1 MTKLTDTG
9 RPGKKRY
16 RVTWQGV
23 GGSRTSEFANASD
36 AYREYY
42 RRERRLWEDGAES
55 VVERKRRMTMKELMM
70 FYFGRLCDDHE
81 LGEIGLSYFRGKRGV
96 FEHLLDRWRRD
107 SPAITDMDAGDFD
120 DITVHNH
127 RVFIRQAY
135 KLAMVVGICRRNP
148 CRLKNRHRKAAWK
161 GVTQKY
167 ATHEEVRRMVS
178 NPAPYRKFAAYVGA
192 TCGLRRGEI
201 AALRWDN
208 VQEHVLTVD
217 SHLTGNGIEPG
228 LKYGVDNA
236 LPIAPE
242 FHRMLA
248 EVPRGKS
255 RYIFESS
262 RGTHFSESGFYRAVV
277 QPVFSEAGVNKGF
290 HSLRHYAVSV
300 WVGRG
305 VSVVQIS
312 QWLDHASPEVTLRTY
327 AHLFS
332 RTDGRCFLFSET

>member
-1 MTKLTDTG
+1 MTSLRDTG

-16 RVTWQGV
+16 RVCWQGA
-23 GGSRTSEFANASD
+23 GGSRTSEFADACD

-55 VVERKRRMTMKELMM
+55 VVERKRPMTMKELMM
-70 FYFGRLCDDHE
+70 FYFGRLCDDYD
-81 LGEIGLSYFRGKRGV
+81 LGEIGQSYFRGKRGT
-96 FEHLLDRWRRD
+96 FERLLARWNRA

-135 KLAMVVGICRRNP
+135 KLAMEVGICRRNP
-148 CRLKNRHRKAAWK
+148 CRLKNQHRRAAWK

-167 ATHEEVRRMVS
+167 STHDEVCRMVG
-178 NPAPYRKFAAYVGA
+178 NPDPYCRFAAYVGA
-192 TCGLRRGEI
+192 TCALRSGEVG
-201 AALRWDN
+201 ALRWDN
-208 VQEHVLTVD
+208 VQDRVLTVD
-217 SHLTGNGIEPG
+217 SHLTESGIEPG

-236 LPIAPE
+236 LPITPE

-255 RYIFESS
+255 RYIFESG
-262 RGTHFSESGFYRAVV
+262 RGTHFSKSGFYRAVV
-277 QPVFSEAGVNKGF
+277 QPVFSDAGVMKGF

-300 WVGRG
+300 WVNRG

-327 AHLFS
+327 AHLFN